1 MGQAK
6 VNQSATAKLIA
17 EFPDCALCGGDRPS
31 TTREHMPPKALFDR
45 SHRPDKL
52 VVPACGVCNKTS
64 SKADLTVAIIS
75 RWRSDSDE
83 QELADHAKLA
93 RQAKT
98 HAPELVSE
106 WNALGYVQRKKARR
120 HLEAQGVAIPPGARV
135 TTIGEL
141 TIRQLN
147 IFAHKATL
155 ALYFEHFRRPLTN
168 AGRVCAYWRTKE
180 DFAVEGLPRRL
191 LEIFP
196 RYQTLLQGIWSTPE
210 TFECRYDINVQEG
223 LFGFIARL
231 RQGMMVFGF
240 VVEAAS
246 KLTPELGD
254 DWIKPNQLF
263 DEIPQLY
270 KKN

>member
-17 EFPDCALCGGDRPS
+17 EFPKCALCGGERAS
-31 TTREHMPPKALFDR
+31 STREHMPPKALFDR

-52 VVPACGVCNKTS
+52 VVPACGVCNKAS
-64 SKADLTVAIIS
+64 SKADLAVAIIS

-83 QELADHAKLA
+83 QERTDHAKLA
-93 RQAKT
+93 HLAKSR
-98 HAPELVSE
+98 APELVSE
-106 WNALGYVQRKKARR
+106 WTALGYVQRKKARR
-120 HLEAQGVAIPPGARV
+120 HLEAHGVSVPQGASVLSIGKL
-135 TTIGEL
+135 TT
-141 TIRQLN
+141 RQLN
-147 IFAHKATL
+147 IFAHKAAL
-155 ALYFEHFRRPLTN
+155 ALYFEQFRKPLTN
-168 AGRVCAYWRTKE
+168 EGRVSASWRTKE
-180 DFAVEGLPRRL
+180 DFAKEGLPQRL

-210 TFECRYDINVQEG
+210 TFECRYNLNAQEG

-240 VVEAAS
+240 VVEVAS
-246 KLTPELGD
+246 KLTAELGD
-254 DWIKPNQLF
+254 DWIRPNQLF
-263 DEIPQLY
+263 DELPHFY